1 METKKHPFI
10 ETHPHLA
17 DFASLLHDLNKESER
32 GAVLISSAYIEG
44 QLKKIIAAFL
54 LRGAASK
61 KLLNEFSGPL
71 GTFVARAAAAEA
83 LGLISEDEG
92 SDLTVIRK
100 IRNEFAHNHRA
111 AFSDEH
117 IAQKC
122 HLLKHRVKDTDA
134 CGQFT
139 TAAVSFDTNSYEP
152 LTLRFAKASKT
163 RDLALLSVSVE
174 EMAASSPGSRPNKHA
189 FRQAFSERRGHFS
202 QRRKLA
208 QMREP

>member
-1 METKKHPFI
+1 MRVFPPRPTKEGDGTEAEGVHSEMEIKKHPFI
-10 ETHPHLA
+10 ETHPHLV

-54 LRGAASK
+54 LRGAAGK

-71 GTFVARAAAAEA
+71 GTFAAGAAAAEA

-122 HLLKHRVKDTDA
+122 HLLKHCVKDTDA
-134 CGQFT
+134 RGQFT
-139 TAAVSFDTNSYEP
+139 TAAVSLILNLTNRPHY
-152 LTLRFAKASKT
+152 
-163 RDLALLSVSVE
+163 VSQK
-174 EMAASSPGSRPNKHA
+174 RLK
-189 FRQAFSERRGHFS
+189 
-202 QRRKLA
+202 
-208 QMREP
+208 RETWPY